1 MKDKILNFF
10 KSDSLWKQ
18 ILGTLIA
25 TFLIWIITIII
36 GLFKGLDYNAS
47 IKWTWEILTT
57 KVDLIW
63 ILILCIVLVM
73 YIRRNNSKLLKRME
87 KQSYNRDEVN
97 SKFASKLDKSYF
109 ERFEEVYDYRRLK
122 NHPWHEQYVNDD
134 IRSFKYM
141 LWSGNNTKDFYKI
154 ENAICGLIAE
164 LKEKN
169 WIHNSDKNEI
179 KQELTKCFINEYN
192 HNKEKLEQLLDSI
205 DTKYLFKIKQH
216 YANSLYSTQF
226 L

>member
-1 MKDKILNFF
+1 MKDKILIFF

-18 ILGTLIA
+18 IVGTLIA

-63 ILILCIVLVM
+63 ILILTIVLVM
-73 YIRRNNSKLLKRME
+73 YIRRKNSKLLKKMGE
-87 KQSYNRDEVN
+87 QSYNRDKIDSLLAN
-97 SKFASKLDKSYF
+97 KLDKSYF

-122 NHPWHEQYVNDD
+122 NHPWHEQYINDD
-134 IRSFKYM
+134 IRSFKHM
-141 LWSGNNTKDFYKI
+141 LWSGNYTKDSYKI

-169 WIHNSDKNEI
+169 WIHSSDKNEI
-179 KQELTKCFINEYN
+179 KQELAKTFVNEYN

-205 DTKYLFKIKQH
+205 ETI
-216 YANSLYSTQF
+216 
-226 L
+226 

>member
-1 MKDKILNFF
+1 MKDKILDFF

-18 ILGTLIA
+18 IIGTLIA

-63 ILILCIVLVM
+63 ILILTIVLIM
-73 YIRRNNSKLLKRME
+73 YIRRKNSKFFKKME
-87 KQSYNRDEVN
+87 EQSYNRDKIN
-97 SKFASKLDKSYF
+97 SLLSNKLDKSYF

-122 NHPWHEQYVNDD
+122 NHPWHEQYINDD
-134 IRSFKYM
+134 IRSFKHM
-141 LWSGNNTKDFYKI
+141 LWSGYYTKDSYKI

-164 LKEKN
+164 LKEQN
-169 WIHNSDKNEI
+169 WIHSSDKNEI
-179 KQELTKCFINEYN
+179 KKELAKTFVNEYN

-205 DTKYLFKIKQH
+205 KTI
-216 YANSLYSTQF
+216 
-226 L
+226 

>member
-18 ILGTLIA
+18 IVGTLIA

-63 ILILCIVLVM
+63 ILILTIVLVM
-73 YIRRNNSKLLKRME
+73 YIRRKNSKLLKKMGE
-87 KQSYNRDEVN
+87 QSYNRDKIDSLLAN
-97 SKFASKLDKSYF
+97 KLDKSYF

-122 NHPWHEQYVNDD
+122 NHPWHEQYINDD
-134 IRSFKYM
+134 IRSFKHM
-141 LWSGNNTKDFYKI
+141 LWSGNYTKDSYKI

-169 WIHNSDKNEI
+169 WIHSSDKNEI
-179 KQELTKCFINEYN
+179 KQELAKTFVNEYN

-205 DTKYLFKIKQH
+205 ETI
-216 YANSLYSTQF
+216 
-226 L
+226 